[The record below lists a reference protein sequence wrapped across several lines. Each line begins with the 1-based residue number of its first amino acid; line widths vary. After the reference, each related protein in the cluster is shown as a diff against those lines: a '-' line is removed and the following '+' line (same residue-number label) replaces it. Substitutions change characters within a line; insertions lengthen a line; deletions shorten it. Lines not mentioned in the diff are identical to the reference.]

1 VGAANPALIKPL
13 DGPRTRRNTRRSWTD
28 GELGRGPRH
37 APDDARA
44 LARLALTR
52 VDSRCARALAAEGPM
67 GDNTRAHLIET
78 RARIKRA
85 LEASR
90 SADPTPVPRPGGPLG
105 MSTEGR

>member
-1 VGAANPALIKPL
+1 
-13 DGPRTRRNTRRSWTD
+13 
-28 GELGRGPRH
+28 
-37 APDDARA
+37 
-44 LARLALTR
+44 
-52 VDSRCARALAAEGPM
+52 M